1 MAEESIPQFR
11 SPLPNI
17 GVGYS
22 GGGGGGGM
30 PQTTVAMEQLRKYV
44 SEIGGS
50 IVANRKLNI
59 EKEIADAEM
68 NVALGMVKPP
78 TESMQENRLVMD
90 KYNAVRARNFGIEDA
105 NLLLDQ
111 ADTMVAESMEG
122 FVFGSEDQE
131 SPAKKLVDKLE
142 EFNAGTALREDR
154 QEPTLLLNK
163 NYTEQI
169 LMARQKVEGALRQ
182 EVQKES
188 IRQRTIV
195 AKSAIKNKL
204 QELNVLLQTPQSPT
218 FEVTKSIS
226 PNDFKRIYKELAPQ
240 FPLLGPQ
247 VEVLV
252 YDQVISDS
260 IETIENPAASD
271 AEALMAY
278 KMATALDQPGYARN
292 NMSLAEIVQGRSK
305 LTGPSSGVTKAKT
318 ALVKRIDD
326 AQKKQSDKVALFL
339 RTTST
344 PDLAKLSRS
353 ELKDYVNEARLEP
366 GEGAAIMKRYDAN
379 AKTAGEKNRYRQ
391 ALKHLMTNYSDA
403 EILAGDEN
411 ALATVIKNNFNLTN
425 DQQSDIASLIKG
437 RQELLQAAQDKDL
450 EDTQKANYFNI
461 LPLMGHTGT
470 EVHIVDMHTKGEL
483 SDDQRENALL
493 KHRAFK
499 EIFDKITDDRLRE
512 MFEQDMGRMDLPV
525 GDKQGK
531 EWAALLNKYKGN
543 KELVGHLEKRKQ
555 EIRDFRK
562 DQKEKAE
569 ENSLKVAQDKNFA
582 EGNSAYLLRLSTNK
596 NPYSGVDVLKG
607 RRDGKG
613 LNDEQVA
620 LLKFKVDFLREQQ
633 GETNFELFKTI
644 LDDPNLGEKTPSAIE
659 GMIKELSTDQQTQVR
674 KIWAAQKATSI
685 AGQKERRDLIR
696 GELTDETLI
705 SKKILSATTLNEDF
719 QKKYGFSDTAMGV
732 LKRRQERVKNEIS
745 LTDKEKG
752 AMKEYLRLRNNPTEL
767 IKQTDL
773 NTNKKLA
780 PSPELAEKLIIE
792 RQRLL
797 NETPKVT
804 KEEKL
809 NNEKAERAYAGHTS
823 YENRQSVMDKEIN
836 KANYPALYE
845 PGADPQFLVRLQEH
859 RSGLLQ
865 ARDERQVKIARSLKD
880 FLSSQDESYLASINL
895 DDFRE
900 HFVGDE
906 AGDWFNQLKLQQD
919 TIQDRRQ
926 KANPRLGR
934 RLFWITG
941 DNILDFDATKLGKLD
956 KGVLENDDILELQ
969 EIKNKKL
976 EAQVKEKRLYN
987 FRMWE
992 NNPDLI
998 KQSNGQIQV
1007 LTGDNTE
1014 ETGILIAKRDELIY
1028 DRDASDEEKEFVS
1041 IAEDFFLKPSLFEG
1055 MSLDDVKETLEWTGK
1070 EPLTAHANAQ
1080 RNKALVAYR
1089 DHIETKKKNGSDYAN
1104 KEATV
1109 FISQMLLEPDF
1120 KKDVLFNYI
1129 TEQASLAEGE
1139 GIGTST
1145 FRNLRDDIEEAV
1157 KARETDFA
1165 KWENSTTEL
1174 FNNYIQI
1181 PHPDNQIWQTIL
1193 GSPTGAKLQEV
1204 RSNLRIRF
1212 RKFLQGVYEINK
1224 DKDFDT
1230 LQIQQI
1236 AEPELIKLEQE
1247 LQKQIPDYNKTVLER
1262 MKEYKTNSK
1271 VQSSAK
1277 AVRSVLYNID
1287 PTKVNLGDNKTKESE
1302 IE

>member
-1 MAEESIPQFR
+1 
-11 SPLPNI
+11 
-17 GVGYS
+17 
-22 GGGGGGGM
+22 
-30 PQTTVAMEQLRKYV
+30 
-44 SEIGGS
+44 
-50 IVANRKLNI
+50 
-59 EKEIADAEM
+59 
-68 NVALGMVKPP
+68 
-78 TESMQENRLVMD
+78 
-90 KYNAVRARNFGIEDA
+90 
-105 NLLLDQ
+105 
-111 ADTMVAESMEG
+111 
-122 FVFGSEDQE
+122 
-131 SPAKKLVDKLE
+131 
-142 EFNAGTALREDR
+142 
-154 QEPTLLLNK
+154 
-163 NYTEQI
+163 
-169 LMARQKVEGALRQ
+169 
-182 EVQKES
+182 
-188 IRQRTIV
+188 
-195 AKSAIKNKL
+195 
-204 QELNVLLQTPQSPT
+204 
-218 FEVTKSIS
+218 
-226 PNDFKRIYKELAPQ
+226 
-240 FPLLGPQ
+240 
-247 VEVLV
+247 
-252 YDQVISDS
+252 
-260 IETIENPAASD
+260 
-271 AEALMAY
+271 
-278 KMATALDQPGYARN
+278 
-292 NMSLAEIVQGRSK
+292 MSLAEIVQGRSK

-353 ELKDYVNEARLEP
+353 ELKDYVYEAQLEP

-391 ALKHLMTNYSDA
+391 ALKHLMTKYSDA

-461 LPLMGHTGT
+461 LPLMGHAGT

-562 DQKEKAE
+562 

-582 EGNSAYLLRLSTNK
+582 EGNSAYLLKLSTDK
-596 NPYSGVDVLKG
+596 NPYSGVDALKG

-659 GMIKELSTDQQTQVR
+659 GMIKELSTDQQAQVR
-674 KIWAAQKATSI
+674 KIWAAQKSTSI

-696 GELTDETLI
+696 GELTEETDI
-705 SKKILSATTLNEDF
+705 SKKILSVTKLNEAF
-719 QKKYGFSDTAMGV
+719 QKKYGFSNTAMEV

-773 NTNKKLA
+773 NINKKLA

-823 YENRQSVMDKEIN
+823 YENRQSVMGKEIN

-845 PGADPQFLVRLQEH
+845 PGADPQFIVRLQEH

-880 FLSSQDESYLASINL
+880 FLSNQDESYLASIDLEN
-895 DDFRE
+895 FRE
-900 HFVGDE
+900 HFVGVE
-906 AGDWFNQLKLQQD
+906 AGEWFKQLKLEQS

-941 DNILDFDATKLGKLD
+941 DNILGFDATKLGKLD
-956 KGVLENDDILELQ
+956 KGVLENNDILELQ

-1055 MSLDDVKETLEWTGK
+1055 MSLNDVKETLEWTRN

-1109 FISQMLLEPDF
+1109 FISQMLLAPDCD
-1120 KKDVLFNYI
+1120 KDVLFNYI

-1181 PHPDNQIWQTIL
+1181 PHPDNPIWQSIL
-1193 GSPTGAKLQEV
+1193 GSPTGAQLQEH
-1204 RSNLRIRF
+1204 RSDLRIRF
-1212 RKFLQGVYEINK
+1212 RKFLQGVLKLTKIRILIHYK
-1224 DKDFDT
+1224 FSK
-1230 LQIQQI
+1230 LQN
-1236 AEPELIKLEQE
+1236 PNLSNLRRNLRKKYLTTIK
-1247 LQKQIPDYNKTVLER
+1247 PF
-1262 MKEYKTNSK
+1262 
-1271 VQSSAK
+1271 
-1277 AVRSVLYNID
+1277 
-1287 PTKVNLGDNKTKESE
+1287 
-1302 IE
+1302 